1 MDMIAI
7 GKNLRELRREKGMTQ
22 EQLAEHFNVARRTV
36 SRWETGSNMPDLDI
50 LIEMSDFY
58 DVDLRELLDGERT
71 EEKMDKELKE
81 TVLKVAEYINEE
93 KRRSLKVTQIYFIIS
108 IVALIVNNAL
118 YLMDI
123 KENFRT
129 DFVKG
134 CTLGFVF
141 TALLFGLMYTTGAM
155 EKMHAFKMRL
165 LGRKDQ

>member
-1 MDMIAI
+1 MELEKI
-7 GKNLRELRREKGMTQ
+7 GTFLQALRKEKGLTQ
-22 EQLAEHFNVARRTV
+22 EMLAEQVGVSRRTV

-81 TVLKVAEYINEE
+81 TVLKVAEYSNEE

-108 IVALIVNNAL
+108 IVALMVNNAL
-118 YLMDI
+118 FLLDI

>member
-1 MDMIAI
+1 MIEIKEEADEMAE
-7 GKNLRELRREKGMTQ
+7 NEK
-22 EQLAEHFNVARRTV
+22 
-36 SRWETGSNMPDLDI
+36 
-50 LIEMSDFY
+50 
-58 DVDLRELLDGERT
+58 T

-81 TVLKVAEYINEE
+81 TVLKVAEYSNEE

-108 IVALIVNNAL
+108 IVALMVNNAL
-118 YLMDI
+118 FLLDI

-141 TALLFGLMYTTGAM
+141 TALLFGLLYTTGAM

-165 LGRKDQ
+165 LGRKNQ

>member
-1 MDMIAI
+1 MDMIA
-7 GKNLRELRREKGMTQ
+7 
-22 EQLAEHFNVARRTV
+22 RRTEKDMDYRLFRQKIA
-36 SRWETGSNMPDLDI
+36 SGEKTDSTTAI
-50 LIEMSDFY
+50 SHADFY

-81 TVLKVAEYINEE
+81 TVLKVAEYSNEE

-108 IVALIVNNAL
+108 IVALMVNNAL
-118 YLMDI
+118 FLLDI
-123 KENFRT
+123 KDNFRT

-165 LGRKDQ
+165 LGRKNQ